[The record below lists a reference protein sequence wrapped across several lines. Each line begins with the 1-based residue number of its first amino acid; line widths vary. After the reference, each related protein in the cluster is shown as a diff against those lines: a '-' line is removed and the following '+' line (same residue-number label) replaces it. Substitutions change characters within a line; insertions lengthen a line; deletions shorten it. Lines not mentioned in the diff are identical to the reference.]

1 MDTTLTP
8 AGQAIYLSE
17 LPTGSLITPH
27 DVAAFRKA
35 AVAEL
40 GFDGLRRAQLIAA
53 IRNAVLIPDGHG
65 DRHHWAHTAALFAN
79 PEGLL

>member
-1 MDTTLTP
+1 MDTSLTP

-27 DVAAFRKA
+27 DVQAMRKT
-35 AVAEL
+35 AVTEL
-40 GFDGLRRAQLIAA
+40 GFDGLRRAQLIAS
-53 IRNAVLIPDGHG
+53 IRNATLMPDGHG
-65 DRHHWAHTAALFAN
+65 DRHMWAHTAALFAN